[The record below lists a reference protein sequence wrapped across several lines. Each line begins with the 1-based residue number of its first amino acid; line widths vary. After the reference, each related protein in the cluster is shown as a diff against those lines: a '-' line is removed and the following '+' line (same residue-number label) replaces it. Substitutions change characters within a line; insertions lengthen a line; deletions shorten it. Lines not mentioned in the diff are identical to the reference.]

1 MDNHLMIFEST
12 DFGRVR
18 SVLKDGAPWFVAVDV
33 CKALGLNQVT
43 RAMSRLDSDEG
54 GLLEVPHPQNADK
67 TIEINA
73 VSEAGL
79 YHLILCSKKP
89 EARAFKRWITHEVI
103 PSIRKHGA
111 YMTDS
116 LLDALEAHPEAVPE
130 YLNRLRSENARN
142 RELTRRLR
150 IALPK
155 AEYYDAFV
163 DPADCTN
170 IRTTAK
176 ELGVP
181 EKQFTRYLEEKKYLF
196 RDKNRKLFPRA
207 VKKSAG
213 LFLVRD
219 FYTERGKLD
228 ADEFL
233 AGICDMVAVLV
244 RDAVPV
250 DGAEVLFP
258 SGRPVVGKCPRC
270 GAEVTES
277 KNGYF
282 CERRSCKFG
291 LWRDNRFL
299 AAKKISLTKKMA
311 SSLLTQGRAY
321 ASGIYSEK
329 TGKTYD
335 AFIVLEDDGARSSY
349 KLDFTK

>member
-1 MDNHLMIFEST
+1 MENNLMIFENPE
-12 DFGRVR
+12 FGAVR
-18 SVLKDGAPWFVAVDV
+18 SILIDGDPWFVAADV
-33 CKALGLNQVT
+33 CKALEIEKTN
-43 RAMSRLDSDEG
+43 RALSRLDDDEKGAHSVSTPG
-54 GLLEVPHPQNADK
+54 GRQRMS
-67 TIEINA
+67 II
-73 VSEAGL
+73 SESGL
-79 YHLILCSKKP
+79 YSLILGSRKP

-142 RELTRRLR
+142 RELNRRLR
-150 IALPK
+150 LALPK

-219 FYTERGKLD
+219 FYTERGKLGHYTLITP
-228 ADEFL
+228 AGKRHFLERTDE
-233 AGICDMVAVLV
+233 I
-244 RDAVPV
+244 
-250 DGAEVLFP
+250 LF
-258 SGRPVVGKCPRC
+258 
-270 GAEVTES
+270 E
-277 KNGYF
+277 
-282 CERRSCKFG
+282 
-291 LWRDNRFL
+291 
-299 AAKKISLTKKMA
+299 
-311 SSLLTQGRAY
+311 
-321 ASGIYSEK
+321 
-329 TGKTYD
+329 
-335 AFIVLEDDGARSSY
+335 
-349 KLDFTK
+349 

>member
-1 MDNHLMIFEST
+1 MDNHLMIFESA

-142 RELTRRLR
+142 RELTRCLR

-181 EKQFTRYLEEKKYLF
+181 EK
-196 RDKNRKLFPRA
+196 A
-207 VKKSAG
+207 VYPVSG
-213 LFLVRD
+213 
-219 FYTERGKLD
+219 GK
-228 ADEFL
+228 E
-233 AGICDMVAVLV
+233 VS
-244 RDAVPV
+244 VP
-250 DGAEVLFP
+250 GQEPQALSP
-258 SGRPVVGKCPRC
+258 C
-270 GAEVTES
+270 GQ
-277 KNGYF
+277 K
-282 CERRSCKFG
+282 ERRSVSGEG
-291 LWRDNRFL
+291 LLHRARQAGTL
-299 AAKKISLTKKMA
+299 YPHHPGGQAAF
-311 SSLLTQGRAY
+311 
-321 ASGIYSEK
+321 SGEN
-329 TGKTYD
+329 G
-335 AFIVLEDDGARSSY
+335 
-349 KLDFTK
+349 

>member
-1 MDNHLMIFEST
+1 MNNHLMIFENPE
-12 DFGRVR
+12 FGAVR
-18 SVLKDGAPWFVAVDV
+18 SILIDGDPWFVAADV
-33 CKALGLNQVT
+33 CKALEIEKTN
-43 RAMSRLDSDEG
+43 RALSRLDDDEKGAHSVSTPG
-54 GLLEVPHPQNADK
+54 GRQRMS
-67 TIEINA
+67 II
-73 VSEAGL
+73 SESGL
-79 YHLILCSKKP
+79 YSLILGSRKP

-150 IALPK
+150 LALPK

-219 FYTERGKLD
+219 FYNERGKLGHYTLITP
-228 ADEFL
+228 AGKRHFLERTDE
-233 AGICDMVAVLV
+233 I
-244 RDAVPV
+244 
-250 DGAEVLFP
+250 LF
-258 SGRPVVGKCPRC
+258 
-270 GAEVTES
+270 E
-277 KNGYF
+277 
-282 CERRSCKFG
+282 
-291 LWRDNRFL
+291 
-299 AAKKISLTKKMA
+299 
-311 SSLLTQGRAY
+311 
-321 ASGIYSEK
+321 
-329 TGKTYD
+329 
-335 AFIVLEDDGARSSY
+335 
-349 KLDFTK
+349 

>member
-1 MDNHLMIFEST
+1 MNNNLMIFENP
-12 DFGRVR
+12 DFGAVR
-18 SVLKDGAPWFVAVDV
+18 SILIDGDPWFVAADV
-33 CKALGLNQVT
+33 CKALEIEKTN
-43 RAMSRLDSDEG
+43 RALSRLDDDEKGAHSVSTPG
-54 GLLEVPHPQNADK
+54 GRQRMS
-67 TIEINA
+67 II
-73 VSEAGL
+73 SESGL
-79 YHLILCSKKP
+79 YSLILGSRKP

-142 RELTRRLR
+142 RELNRRLR
-150 IALPK
+150 LALPK

-219 FYTERGKLD
+219 FYTERGKLGHYTLITP
-228 ADEFL
+228 AGKRHFLERTDE
-233 AGICDMVAVLV
+233 I
-244 RDAVPV
+244 
-250 DGAEVLFP
+250 LF
-258 SGRPVVGKCPRC
+258 
-270 GAEVTES
+270 E
-277 KNGYF
+277 
-282 CERRSCKFG
+282 
-291 LWRDNRFL
+291 
-299 AAKKISLTKKMA
+299 
-311 SSLLTQGRAY
+311 
-321 ASGIYSEK
+321 
-329 TGKTYD
+329 
-335 AFIVLEDDGARSSY
+335 
-349 KLDFTK
+349 

>member
-1 MDNHLMIFEST
+1 MNNNLMIFENPE
-12 DFGRVR
+12 FGAVR
-18 SVLKDGAPWFVAVDV
+18 SILIDSDPWFVAADV
-33 CKALGLNQVT
+33 CKALEIEKTN
-43 RAMSRLDSDEG
+43 RALSRLDDDEKGAHSVSTPG
-54 GLLEVPHPQNADK
+54 GRQRMS
-67 TIEINA
+67 II
-73 VSEAGL
+73 SESGL
-79 YHLILCSKKP
+79 YSLILGSRKP

-150 IALPK
+150 LALPK

-219 FYTERGKLD
+219 FYTERGKLGHYTLITP
-228 ADEFL
+228 AGKRHFLERTDE
-233 AGICDMVAVLV
+233 I
-244 RDAVPV
+244 
-250 DGAEVLFP
+250 LF
-258 SGRPVVGKCPRC
+258 
-270 GAEVTES
+270 E
-277 KNGYF
+277 
-282 CERRSCKFG
+282 
-291 LWRDNRFL
+291 
-299 AAKKISLTKKMA
+299 
-311 SSLLTQGRAY
+311 
-321 ASGIYSEK
+321 
-329 TGKTYD
+329 
-335 AFIVLEDDGARSSY
+335 
-349 KLDFTK
+349 

>member
-1 MDNHLMIFEST
+1 MAI
-12 DFGRVR
+12 
-18 SVLKDGAPWFVAVDV
+18 
-33 CKALGLNQVT
+33 
-43 RAMSRLDSDEG
+43 
-54 GLLEVPHPQNADK
+54 
-67 TIEINA
+67 IN
-73 VSEAGL
+73 EPGL
-79 YHLILCSKKP
+79 YSLVITSRKP
-89 EARAFKRWITHEVI
+89 EAKAFKRWITHEVI

-150 IALPK
+150 LALPK

-219 FYTERGKLD
+219 FYTECGKLGHYTLITP
-228 ADEFL
+228 AGKRHFLERTDE
-233 AGICDMVAVLV
+233 I
-244 RDAVPV
+244 
-250 DGAEVLFP
+250 LF
-258 SGRPVVGKCPRC
+258 
-270 GAEVTES
+270 E
-277 KNGYF
+277 
-282 CERRSCKFG
+282 
-291 LWRDNRFL
+291 
-299 AAKKISLTKKMA
+299 
-311 SSLLTQGRAY
+311 
-321 ASGIYSEK
+321 
-329 TGKTYD
+329 
-335 AFIVLEDDGARSSY
+335 
-349 KLDFTK
+349 